1 MATPNRVATGG
12 TASLFAYQNT
22 PLLIR
27 LWNFFTGIFEFDN
40 INYVEENIEDRG
52 LTFTLYDPAYGGEKF
67 SPAILGNGTFH
78 KYLLY
83 FDNRFPYI
91 HQNFLTMR
99 LGTSYSVNKG
109 VDAFETMV
117 QPQGNYVRSTTYY
130 PSGAVQNSADDLH
143 SATYLAGSQELNLV
157 YAELYNDDY
166 TNVSLVKDSG
176 SRMYYSFIVSII
188 ASALAY
194 MLGLP
199 LGIMMARSTRTRWKL
214 WDKFGTIF
222 IVIVQAVPAAAY
234 HILIQFAG
242 SQGSLH
248 LPMLFKQG
256 DPRSYIL
263 PIFSLAI
270 GNIAYYAMW
279 LRRYM
284 VDESNKDYIRL
295 ARAKGLPSGAISRRH
310 MFRNAMVPLIQYIP
324 NSILFT
330 LMGSLYVESLYS
342 IPGMG
347 GLLVTV
353 IKRQDNTMVVALVL
367 IYAAISILG
376 LLFGDILMAILDPR
390 ISFTKKEGA
399 R

>member
-1 MATPNRVATGG
+1 MVKYILKRVLRSAITMLIIIVIVF
-12 TASLFAYQNT
+12 SLLRLMPIEGYFENYDKLSETQIT
-22 PLLIR
+22 VRLRELGLLDPLPVQ
-27 LWNFFTGIFEFDN
+27 LWNFLKQIFSGDLGVSNVFRRGVS
-40 INYVEENIEDRG
+40 INEIVAEKIPISLQLG
-52 LTFTLYDPAYGGEKF
+52 L
-67 SPAILGNGTFH
+67 I
-78 KYLLY
+78 
-83 FDNRFPYI
+83 
-91 HQNFLTMR
+91 
-99 LGTSYSVNKG
+99 
-109 VDAFETMV
+109 
-117 QPQGNYVRSTTYY
+117 
-130 PSGAVQNSADDLH
+130 
-143 SATYLAGSQELNLV
+143 
-157 YAELYNDDY
+157 
-166 TNVSLVKDSG
+166 SLV
-176 SRMYYSFIVSII
+176 I
-188 ASALAY
+188 ALA
-194 MLGLP
+194 LGLP
-199 LGIMMARSTRTRWKL
+199 LGVMMARSTRTKWKL

-242 SQGSLH
+242 SQSALR
-248 LPMLFKQG
+248 LPMLFKAG
-256 DPRSYIL
+256 DLRSYIL

-367 IYAAISILG
+367 IYAVISILG

-390 ISFTKKEGA
+390 ISFSKKEGA